1 MSEPTGLL
9 VYSLGEHFTEFLRW
23 PVLGGVPTWL
33 MAVASAAAWTVL
45 GRTLWV
51 GRRRLAKP
59 VRRGSGGTMALLGAA
74 WGLRRDVADAAAGS
88 DPLIMP

>member
-1 MSEPTGLL
+1 VSEPTGLL

-51 GRRRLAKP
+51 GRRRLAGARWRSSAP
-59 VRRGSGGTMALLGAA
+59 RGDYGVTWRMQQPGPT
-74 WGLRRDVADAAAGS
+74 
-88 DPLIMP
+88 P